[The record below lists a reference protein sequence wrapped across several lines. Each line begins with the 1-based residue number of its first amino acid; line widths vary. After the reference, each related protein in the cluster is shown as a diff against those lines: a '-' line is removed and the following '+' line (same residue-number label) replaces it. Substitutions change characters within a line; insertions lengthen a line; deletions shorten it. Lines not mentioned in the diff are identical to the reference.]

1 MLASSLRCGLD
12 RLRDENFEPLR
23 GCRLGVCCN
32 RSAIDGQGNRL
43 EHLLRDTA
51 IDVVRWFE
59 PEHGIE
65 TTAQDMETVVSSRP
79 EVISLYGD
87 DEASLRP
94 DPNAL
99 EDLDLLL
106 FDIQDIGSRYYT
118 FAATLRYIL
127 EVAADTG
134 TRVMVLDRPNPIGGI
149 AVEGGTVQPGFES
162 FVGASPLS
170 IRHGLTMGEI
180 ARLLVGP
187 LGIDAD
193 LTVIPCQGWSR
204 EMWQQDGSLP
214 WVAPSPNMPTPDTAL
229 IYPGLCLIEGTEL
242 SEGRGTRRPFHTVGA
257 PWLDADHLA
266 DAIEGRSR
274 RMELQGVSFSP
285 VHFVPQFQKFAAQQC
300 HGIEIEVIDPAAVD
314 ALLLGV
320 IVLEQARAQDPER
333 FRWRTETYEFIDDPI
348 AIDLLWG
355 GSDLRMGLEEGLSP
369 RDLIEAREGER
380 RQFLDLRQQI
390 LLY

>member
-23 GCRLGVCCN
+23 GRRLGVCCN
-32 RSAIDGQGNRL
+32 RSAIDGHGTRL
-43 EHLLRDTA
+43 EDLLLDAA

-65 TTAQDMETVVSSRP
+65 TTAQDMEAVVSSRP

-134 TRVMVLDRPNPIGGI
+134 TRVMVLDRPNPIGGS
-149 AVEGGTVQPGFES
+149 AVEGGTVHQGFES
-162 FVGASPLS
+162 FVGASPLC

-229 IYPGLCLIEGTEL
+229 IYPGLCLIEGTDL

-300 HGIEIEVIDPAAVD
+300 HGIEIEVIDPSAVD

-333 FRWRTETYEFIDDPI
+333 FHWRTETYEFIDDPI

-355 GSDLRMGLEEGLSP
+355 GSDLRMGLEEGLSA